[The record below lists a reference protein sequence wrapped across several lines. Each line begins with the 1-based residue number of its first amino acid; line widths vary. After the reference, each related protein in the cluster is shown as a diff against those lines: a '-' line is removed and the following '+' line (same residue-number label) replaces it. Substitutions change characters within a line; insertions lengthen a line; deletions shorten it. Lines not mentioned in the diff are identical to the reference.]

1 MWLSLTRNLITVF
14 MQIIIHMV
22 TKSYFPTMQC
32 VNKMHGEHNFYNI
45 LDLCAGP
52 GAGIRSRLV

>member
-1 MWLSLTRNLITVF
+1 
-14 MQIIIHMV
+14 MV

-32 VNKMHGEHNFYNI
+32 VNEMHGEHNFYNI
-45 LDLCAGP
+45 LDLCVKP